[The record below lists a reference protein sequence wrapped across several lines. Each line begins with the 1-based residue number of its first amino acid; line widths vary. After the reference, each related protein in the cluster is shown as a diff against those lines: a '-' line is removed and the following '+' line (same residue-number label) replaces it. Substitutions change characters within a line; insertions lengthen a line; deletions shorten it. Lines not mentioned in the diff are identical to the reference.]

1 MLTSIIPQRKGQ
13 FTIKGRREDLANH
26 LRKAGSAIGK
36 LEIDVYSFR
45 MARVI
50 GYFEAYLVT
59 GTIQNLED
67 GYQVEYHIRPHYL
80 TQWLW
85 WIAIPGNFLL
95 LLYSDLDLA
104 DLTAL
109 SAAPAWLRYSG
120 YLLFIMSALVAFSW
134 LVLSDMAITE
144 RHLNDI
150 PLTSPKGHLAVEDSG
165 EPRP

>member
-26 LRKAGSAIGK
+26 LRKAGAAIGK

-45 MARVI
+45 MARII
-50 GYFEAYLVT
+50 GYFEAYVVT
-59 GTIQNLED
+59 GTIENIED
-67 GYQVEYHIRPHYL
+67 GYMVNYHIRPHYF

-95 LLYSDLDLA
+95 LLYSDLDIARLA
-104 DLTAL
+104 ELNM
-109 SAAPAWLRYSG
+109 APPWLRYTG
-120 YLLFIMSALVAFSW
+120 YLLFILSALVAFSW

-144 RHLNDI
+144 RHLQDL
-150 PLTSPKGHLAVEDSG
+150 PLPSLQQELAAEDSVD
-165 EPRP
+165 PRS

>member
-1 MLTSIIPQRKGQ
+1 MLTSIIPKRRGQ
-13 FTIKGRREDLANH
+13 FTIKGRREDLAKH
-26 LRKAGSAIGK
+26 LRKAGTAIGK

-67 GYQVEYHIRPHYL
+67 GYKVEYHIRPHYF

-85 WIAIPGNFLL
+85 WIAIPGNFFF
-95 LLYSDLDLA
+95 LLYSDLDIASLVE
-104 DLTAL
+104 LTN
-109 SAAPAWLRYSG
+109 APAWLRYIG
-120 YLLFIMSALVAFSW
+120 YLLFILSAMVAFSW

-144 RHLNDI
+144 RHLRDI
-150 PLTSPKGHLAVEDSG
+150 PLPSPKEHLATEDSIDPLG
-165 EPRP
+165 

>member
-26 LRKAGSAIGK
+26 LRKAGTAIGK

-67 GYQVEYHIRPHYL
+67 GYQVEYHIRPHYF

-95 LLYSDLDLA
+95 LLHSDLDLA
-104 DLTAL
+104 SLAELTM
-109 SAAPAWLRYSG
+109 APAWLRYMA
-120 YLLFIMSALVAFSW
+120 YLLFILSALVAFSW
-134 LVLSDMAITE
+134 LVQSDMAITE
-144 RHLNDI
+144 RHLQDI
-150 PLTSPKGHLAVEDSG
+150 PFPSPKQPLTVEDNG
-165 EPRP
+165 TPRS

>member
-26 LRKAGSAIGK
+26 LRKAGAAIGK

-45 MARVI
+45 IARVI

-59 GTIQNLED
+59 GTIENIEG
-67 GYQVEYHIRPHYL
+67 GYRVNYHIRPHYL

-95 LLYSDLDLA
+95 LLYSDLDIA
-104 DLTAL
+104 RIAEL
-109 SAAPAWLRYSG
+109 SMAPPWLRYMG
-120 YLLFIMSALVAFSW
+120 YLLFILSALVAFSW

-144 RHLNDI
+144 RHLQDL
-150 PLTSPKGHLAVEDSG
+150 PLPSPQQHLATEDSG